1 MSNESRV
8 LAKKV
13 YEIENANYK
22 QKREWHEKGVTTF
35 KLAEDVYMNKSD
47 DHMVWYLWKR
57 FPDQAREF
65 CKIVPAFFLYPD
77 TIEKILNAQ
86 GWVCI

>member
-1 MSNESRV
+1 MSNESRI

-22 QKREWHEKGVTTF
+22 QKREWRDQGKKAF
-35 KLAEDVYMNKSD
+35 KIADDVYTEKSE
-47 DHMVWYLWKR
+47 DHMVWYLWKT
-57 FPDQAREF
+57 FPDQARLF
-65 CKIVPAFFLYPD
+65 CKVVPAFYLYPES
-77 TIEKILNAQ
+77 IERILDAQ